1 VGAVRRRL
9 LLTLAALVAAALVIW
24 AVEPLRTALGHALS
38 GDVDALQAQL
48 RELGVTGALVLVALI
63 LVHAVV
69 FFPAEI
75 VNATAGLAY
84 GFWVALP
91 LVLVSWVLSGLIA
104 YWLGVVAG
112 RPLAVRLA
120 GERRVAAA
128 EQLIERT
135 GAPALL
141 LARLIPLVPYS
152 LVGYLAGAARVPVW
166 RYTWTSFVGVLP
178 ITAAATYLG
187 HALDDLSASDPLLW
201 VALAVLVALGV
212 LTATA
217 ARRLRR
223 ASR

>member
-1 VGAVRRRL
+1 MRRL
-9 LLTLAALVAAALVIW
+9 LLILAVLAAVALAVI
-24 AVEPLRTALGHALS
+24 AVEPLRTALGHVFS

-48 RELGVTGALVLVALI
+48 RDLGVTGALVVVGLI

-75 VNATAGLAY
+75 VNATAGLAF

-91 LVLVSWVLSGLIA
+91 LVMAAWVVSGLIA
-104 YWLGVVAG
+104 YWLGAVAG

-120 GERRVAAA
+120 GERRVAHA
-128 EQLIERT
+128 EQLIDHA

-141 LARLIPLVPYS
+141 LARLIPLVPFS

-178 ITAAATYLG
+178 ITAAATYFG
-187 HALDDLSASDPLLW
+187 HALGDFSASDPLLW
-201 VALAVLVALGV
+201 LAVAVFVGLGV

-223 ASR
+223 SPG